1 MATKDVGNTVV
12 ETPTASVNDQ
22 SSDSEFDA
30 LFEDITEEFG
40 AGEEAYGDDYTALN
54 AALVGTE
61 FEVQSTES
69 AGVGRLYQIADG
81 TVAES
86 GTADEAELFG
96 FIKRRFEKRARQ
108 AMSALIRKVKS
119 ARKYAKCIPALLKV
133 IAAVKAGSWGTAI
146 REALA
151 TWRCIRNA

>member
-54 AALVGTE
+54 AALYE
-61 FEVQSTES
+61 
-69 AGVGRLYQIADG
+69 IADG

-108 AMSALIRKVKS
+108 AMKALIRKVKS

-133 IAAVKAGSWGTAI
+133 IAAVKAGRWGTAI